1 MTDALETTAI
11 HIDRYYEC
19 TPAMLWRALVTPELV
34 ADWWAPGDI
43 KPEVG
48 HAFSMDMGEWGV
60 QHCEITEVDPERRL
74 AYRYAIGVLDTVIT
88 WTLEPD
94 GTGTRLYLEQAG
106 FNLDN
111 PMHKMAYEGM
121 SNGWPSVLQSIE
133 RVTVAA

>member
-19 TPAMLWRALVTPELV
+19 APAVLWRALTTADLV
-34 ADWWAPGDI
+34 AQWWAPGDI

-48 HAFSMDMGEWGV
+48 HAFQMDMGDWGI

-74 AYRYAIGVLDTVIT
+74 AYRYAIGVLDSVIT

-121 SNGWPSVLQSIE
+121 TSGWPAVLQSIE
-133 RVTVAA
+133 RVTVEA